1 MSVIRK
7 ELYNEKWQET
17 KRGKGLLSD
26 LLEQSF
32 LKKKL
37 KTEME

>member
-1 MSVIRK
+1 MSDIRK
-7 ELYNEKWQET
+7 DLYKEIWQET
-17 KRGKGLLSD
+17 QRSRRLLSD